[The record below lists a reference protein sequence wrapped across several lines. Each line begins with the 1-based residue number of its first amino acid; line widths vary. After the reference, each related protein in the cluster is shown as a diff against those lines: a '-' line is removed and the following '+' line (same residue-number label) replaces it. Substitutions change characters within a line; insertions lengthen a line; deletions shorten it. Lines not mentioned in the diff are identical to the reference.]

1 MKQTQE
7 KFEAMNL
14 EYENLYNEEDD
25 RRDYN
30 SVWYSQVIGCRQ
42 TILTKDCWIISQ
54 LCCQIIK
61 LPDYKKAMLF
71 VAESQATTAQ
81 PSCVLISR
89 SAGNPC
95 YVSSRHP
102 IGTLS
107 P

>member
-30 SVWYSQVIGCRQ
+30 SVWYSQVIECSQ
-42 TILTKDCWIISQ
+42 TIR
-54 LCCQIIK
+54 
-61 LPDYKKAMLF
+61 AMLF

-102 IGTLS
+102 IGILS

>member
-30 SVWYSQVIGCRQ
+30 SVWYSQVIECSQ
-42 TILTKDCWIISQ
+42 TIR
-54 LCCQIIK
+54 
-61 LPDYKKAMLF
+61 AMLF

-95 YVSSRHP
+95 YVSNHLP
-102 IGTLS
+102 IGIPL